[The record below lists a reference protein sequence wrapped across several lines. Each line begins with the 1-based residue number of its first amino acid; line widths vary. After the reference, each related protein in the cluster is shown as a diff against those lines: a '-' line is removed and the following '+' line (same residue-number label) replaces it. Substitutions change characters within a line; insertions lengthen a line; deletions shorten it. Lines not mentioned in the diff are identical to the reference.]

1 MSRSAS
7 KGWIAESMY
16 SEKHSVRVLVCANN
30 SEELAELQAII
41 RESDALQLV
50 ASSLGHDPL
59 ERVTQSARPEVIVD
73 QSGADTPD
81 GAFSTDP
88 PGSSVVRILLVSDSQ
103 LGDAMEALRS
113 VASPVRG
120 VLPMWSSGGEICAAV
135 EAVAEGLIVLHPD
148 LVNHLVAPTLVAPD
162 SDPSVQALSP
172 RETEILNLL
181 AGGLGNKQIA
191 SQLKISEHT
200 VKFHVTSIFNKLNVS
215 SRAEAVAIGAR
226 RGLILF

>member
-1 MSRSAS
+1 ML
-7 KGWIAESMY
+7 
-16 SEKHSVRVLVCANN
+16 SEKNSVRVLVCAN
-30 SEELAELQAII
+30 SAQEVAELQAII

-59 ERVTQSARPEVIVD
+59 DRVIQSARPEVILD
-73 QSGADTPD
+73 QSGVDPPD
-81 GAFSTDP
+81 GAFTTDP

-103 LGDAMEALRS
+103 LADAMEALRS
-113 VASPVRG
+113 DASSVRG
-120 VLPMWSSGGEICAAV
+120 VLPMWSSDGEICAAV

-148 LVNHLVAPTLVAPD
+148 LVNHHLPPTSIAPD
-162 SDPSVQALSP
+162 SDPAIQALSP

-200 VKFHVTSIFNKLNVS
+200 VKFHVTSIFNKLNAS

>member
-1 MSRSAS
+1 ML
-7 KGWIAESMY
+7 
-16 SEKHSVRVLVCANN
+16 SEKHSVRVLVCAN
-30 SEELAELQAII
+30 SAQEVAELQAII

-59 ERVTQSARPEVIVD
+59 ERVIQSARPEVIVD
-73 QSGADTPD
+73 QSGVDAPD
-81 GAFSTDP
+81 GAFPTDP

-103 LGDAMEALRS
+103 LADAMEALRS
-113 VASPVRG
+113 GASPVRG
-120 VLPMWSSGGEICAAV
+120 VLPMWSSDGEICAAV

-148 LVNHLVAPTLVAPD
+148 LVNHLAPTSVAPD
-162 SDPSVQALSP
+162 SDPAVQALSP

-200 VKFHVTSIFNKLNVS
+200 VKFHVTSIFNKLNAS